1 MYLHLLSFAN
11 FIFPQYFRSYDA
23 LSARVDAK
31 KEEFTQF
38 EQEDVRIREELK
50 HAKAKAKKLEKSIE
64 AEKKKVN
71 MSMECFLFSTFPKL
85 LKYNSDDTSE
95 VHKSF
100 ASVILY
106 EKTSHSAGV
115 SHAVLFMF
123 FTVSNYPT
131 IFFLLSLSSVIRTA
145 ILAF

>member
-1 MYLHLLSFAN
+1 MYLTLFSFADC
-11 FIFPQYFRSYDA
+11 IFPRYSRSYDA

-71 MSMECFLFSTFPKL
+71 VSTFFFQTKLFS
-85 LKYNSDDTSE
+85 
-95 VHKSF
+95 
-100 ASVILY
+100 
-106 EKTSHSAGV
+106 
-115 SHAVLFMF
+115 
-123 FTVSNYPT
+123 
-131 IFFLLSLSSVIRTA
+131 
-145 ILAF
+145 